1 MPNNGYYLSAYQI
14 AVNHGFTGTQQ
25 DWIELLCGNYV
36 KMMDHRNLNG
46 REAGGAHPISAIA
59 GLDEKLAELKE
70 SIDYPE
76 SVNKT
81 EELVL
86 VPITLNQT
94 GEKLNTETIVY
105 LPETIDISSGVW
117 EFELYVLGLYRQN
130 VSSHSTP
137 VLGITISLF
146 SSEKGKTTGYQ
157 IFGVHETE
165 ADGERTANT
174 VKMRAIVAGGHKNVT
189 TYGYVGNTS
198 GITCA
203 DDITQT
209 ADTNSMVDSIYIKVQ
224 NTDFN
229 HITNGIILRYHKI
242 G

>member
-94 GEKLNTETIVY
+94 GEKLNTAKR
-105 LPETIDISSGVW
+105 
-117 EFELYVLGLYRQN
+117 EFSFHAGAWHHNQPIFKR
-130 VSSHSTP
+130 
-137 VLGITISLF
+137 
-146 SSEKGKTTGYQ
+146 KGKNNRIPNFWCARNGSRR
-157 IFGVHETE
+157 
-165 ADGERTANT
+165 GENSKHSKDACNRRRGTQERDNIW
-174 VKMRAIVAGGHKNVT
+174 VCRK
-189 TYGYVGNTS
+189 YVW
-198 GITCA
+198 
-203 DDITQT
+203 DH
-209 ADTNSMVDSIYIKVQ
+209 V
-224 NTDFN
+224 
-229 HITNGIILRYHKI
+229 RR
-242 G
+242 